1 MVDFEDLVL
10 LQQNW
15 WSDTVLFS
23 HEVGPAIGSPPYM
36 QLHPD
41 TLMNFED
48 LMVFIQMWNWS
59 NGFENDGSRFTK
71 GISYDRYNA
80 NLSVE
85 YPDRKI
91 GQDNDHLFLHF
102 NLDSIQSIG
111 SVGLE
116 FSYEPT
122 KIQFIDQSSRLDKN
136 WTPLFYHDS
145 LNHRIIYQS
154 ADLNKD
160 HRIQPI
166 NKQLKFKF
174 KKLID
179 ADTEVKWM
187 IDMRDRMGQ
196 VTQIFSHSYQFNTI
210 APLPEVYALHQNYPN
225 PFNPTTTIRY
235 DLPEDSNV
243 RMIIYNLLG
252 QEVKLL
258 SNKFEAAGYRS
269 IRWHGKDNF
278 NQDVSAGVY
287 FLFMETNNFTSTR
300 KLILLK

>member
-1 MVDFEDLVL
+1 M
-10 LQQNW
+10 
-15 WSDTVLFS
+15 
-23 HEVGPAIGSPPYM
+23 
-36 QLHPD
+36 
-41 TLMNFED
+41 
-48 LMVFIQMWNWS
+48 
-59 NGFENDGSRFTK
+59 
-71 GISYDRYNA
+71 
-80 NLSVE
+80 
-85 YPDRKI
+85 
-91 GQDNDHLFLHF
+91 
-102 NLDSIQSIG
+102 
-111 SVGLE
+111 
-116 FSYEPT
+116 
-122 KIQFIDQSSRLDKN
+122 
-136 WTPLFYHDS
+136 
-145 LNHRIIYQS
+145 
-154 ADLNKD
+154 
-160 HRIQPI
+160 QPI

-278 NQDVSAGVY
+278 NQDVSAGIY
-287 FLFMETNNFTSTR
+287 FLLMETNNFTRTR